1 MDGAVYQ
8 VDLDSGKSKILAK
21 NITDDMTVI
30 SENGMLALNQ
40 SKNKMKVVDLSTQKT
55 EVITCKDDQVLRPI
69 GFIEKDFIYG
79 VGNKKEV
86 VRNKDGSYMYPLTNV
101 YIRNNKKIVKEYGE
115 DGTYI
120 TNTSVDG
127 TTIALTHSKKSGNGY
142 KKINVSYI
150 RYKDKQE
157 SKAVLEYGYTG
168 TRLNQLYLAFPDD
181 VYIQTRQIIFLQMLR
196 NRKMR

>member
-1 MDGAVYQ
+1 
-8 VDLDSGKSKILAK
+8 
-21 NITDDMTVI
+21 
-30 SENGMLALNQ
+30 
-40 SKNKMKVVDLSTQKT
+40 
-55 EVITCKDDQVLRPI
+55 
-69 GFIEKDFIYG
+69 
-79 VGNKKEV
+79 
-86 VRNKDGSYMYPLTNV
+86 MYPLTNV

-157 SKAVLEYGYTG
+157 GSFRVW
-168 TRLNQLYLAFPDD
+168 
-181 VYIQTRQIIFLQMLR
+181 VYR
-196 NRKMR
+196 NKIESVISCIPG